1 MESGRN
7 PDIYT
12 REFVELVQKS
22 NEHMKG
28 KTLAFR
34 SFRDVLAEEISSA
47 LPALKDQVERVV
59 QEAGGRTPWND
70 TT

>member
-1 MESGRN
+1 
-7 PDIYT
+7 
-12 REFVELVQKS
+12 
-22 NEHMKG
+22 MKG